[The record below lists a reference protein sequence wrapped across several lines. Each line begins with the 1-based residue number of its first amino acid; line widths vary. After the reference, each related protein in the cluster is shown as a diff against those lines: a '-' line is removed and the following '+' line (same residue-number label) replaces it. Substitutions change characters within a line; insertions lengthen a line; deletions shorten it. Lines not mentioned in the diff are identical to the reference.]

1 MSSNIRNYSIADHL
15 ISHLDKCIRTL
26 LPTTNTIET
35 NHPGSAFAPHPLS
48 GTTQKQVAGL
58 MRVNHSGEVCAQALY
73 IGQSIT
79 ARNASI
85 KDSLKQAAEEE
96 VVHLA
101 WCSQRLHELDAKTS
115 YLNPIWFMGS
125 LSIGILAGLAG
136 DKISLGFLH
145 ETENQVVKHLNTHLN
160 TIPLADQRTRAILE
174 QMKIDE
180 AGHATL
186 ALEQGAA
193 VFPTWIKTSMQLT
206 SKIMTTITYYI

>member
-1 MSSNIRNYSIADHL
+1 MFSNTRNYSITDHF

-26 LPTTNTIET
+26 LPTGNTIDT
-35 NHPGSAFAPHPLS
+35 QHPGSAFDSQPMS
-48 GTTQKQVAGL
+48 ETTQKQVAGL

-73 IGQSIT
+73 IGQSVT

-85 KDSLKQAAEEE
+85 KESLKQAAEEE

-101 WCSQRLHELDAKTS
+101 WCSQRLHELGAKTS
-115 YLNPIWFMGS
+115 YLNPVWFIGS

-136 DKISLGFLH
+136 DKVSLGFLH
-145 ETENQVVKHLNTHLN
+145 ETENQVITHLNTHLN
-160 TIPLADQRTRAILE
+160 TIPLDDQRTRAILE

-193 VFPTWIKTSMQLT
+193 VFPIWIKTSMQLT